1 MNRNESYKQFEA
13 NARVAAKS
21 PCSETLFCELS
32 VQAVSLHKEFPDLGE
47 DIAGLMSTIWA
58 RYHHQ
63 WHDKTTDDLG
73 QLFADLDL
81 PPHHVAGGEPG
92 ARAKWR
98 ELERITG
105 SLSGANSQAA

>member
-1 MNRNESYKQFEA
+1 MNRNENYKHFEV

-32 VQAVSLHKEFPDLGE
+32 VRAVSLHKRSPDLGE

-63 WHDKTTDDLG
+63 WHETVDDLG

-81 PPHHVAGGEPG
+81 PPHHVVGGESG
-92 ARAKWR
+92 AHAKWR

-105 SLSGANSQAA
+105 SLPKSQAA